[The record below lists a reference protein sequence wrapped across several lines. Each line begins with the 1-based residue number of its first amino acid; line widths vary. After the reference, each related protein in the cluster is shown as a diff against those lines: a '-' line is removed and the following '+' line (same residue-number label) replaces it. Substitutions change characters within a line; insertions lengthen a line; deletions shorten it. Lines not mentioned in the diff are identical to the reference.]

1 MRRRVLTAVLLVLV
15 ASTSSHRLGTQ
26 QDGIGSRD
34 EILKQL
40 HAPEAAQRR
49 DAVLLLST
57 FDDIALFPVLQKAAS
72 DPDAGVR
79 AMAIAALGRL
89 SRTDEASET
98 PDLIPTL
105 LRALNDP
112 HPLVRRAAAGALGG
126 MRDPRVEKALEKAT
140 RDRDAAVRAA
150 AVDALGEQRA
160 GAALAPLLE
169 RMHDQDP
176 FVRRQAARALGRLRA
191 PKATTSLMERAIRE
205 KDPEVKRAIA
215 WALGEIG
222 DPQAM
227 ETLRSFTRSPD
238 PYLSAMARE
247 ALEKIRVRAR

>member
-1 MRRRVLTAVLLVLV
+1 MRRRVLTAILLVLV
-15 ASTSSHRLGTQ
+15 ASASSRRLGAQENRT
-26 QDGIGSRD
+26 GSRS

-40 HAPEAAQRR
+40 QAPEAAQRR

-89 SRTDEASET
+89 IRTDEASEA

-126 MRDPRVEKALEKAT
+126 TRDPRAEKALEKAA

-150 AVDALGEQRA
+150 AVDALGEQ
-160 GAALAPLLE
+160 GSGTVLAPLLE
-169 RMHDQDP
+169 RLHDQDP
-176 FVRRQAARALGRLRA
+176 FVRRQAARALGHLRA
-191 PKATTSLMERAIRE
+191 PKATASLIERTIRE

-227 ETLRSFTRSPD
+227 ETLRSLTRSPD
-238 PYLSAMARE
+238 PYLSAMAHE
-247 ALEKIRVRAR
+247 ALKKMRVRAR